1 MILAGLIVTIA
12 CIMLLN
18 RGGSVALVTG
28 VFVVARLAFV
38 LLLGGGF
45 VAILV
50 NVVVGGVVAFAW
62 FWLLDRLEGS
72 ILWWVALIL
81 GGLIV
86 SVV

>member
-1 MILAGLIVTIA
+1 MIAAGLIVVIA
-12 CIMLLN
+12 CIILLN

-45 VAILV
+45 FAILID
-50 NVVVGGVVAFAW
+50 VVVGGALAFAW
-62 FWLLDRLEGS
+62 FWLLDRLNGS
-72 ILWWVALIL
+72 IFWWVALIL

-86 SVV
+86 LVA